1 MKKVCFSLIIL
12 SYFLIGFI
20 LIYFN
25 KINPDHEGNLGLT
38 LSIVVIAIWLISL
51 ILLTPNKNK
60 RIVNTKD
67 KTEEW
72 LRVIALAP
80 IMTIVLTPAI
90 LFGIVVEIVGAIRN
104 TMKNKCKILLKKN
117 FVLTKEKH
125 NKKIVYLLTK
135 ENFVIRICEF
145 DSYEISLD
153 YGATH
158 TKITNSPFISYD
170 DRIEIENIIN
180 KYSSCDYRDRDI
192 YEPTSKIIE
201 ILVKYFD

>member
-25 KINPDHEGNLGLT
+25 KINPDHEGNLGLA

-90 LFGIVVEIVGAIRN
+90 LFGIVAQIVGAIRN

-145 DSYEISLD
+145 DCYEISLD

-158 TKITNSPFISYD
+158 TQITNSHFISYD

-180 KYSSCDYRDRDI
+180 KYSSCDYRDKDI
-192 YEPTSKIIE
+192 YEPTSKIMK
-201 ILVKYFD
+201 ILEKYF

>member
-80 IMTIVLTPAI
+80 IMTIVLPPAI
-90 LFGIVVEIVGAIRN
+90 LFEIVAQIVGAIRN

-117 FVLTKEKH
+117 FVLTK
-125 NKKIVYLLTK
+125 
-135 ENFVIRICEF
+135 
-145 DSYEISLD
+145 
-153 YGATH
+153 
-158 TKITNSPFISYD
+158 
-170 DRIEIENIIN
+170 
-180 KYSSCDYRDRDI
+180 
-192 YEPTSKIIE
+192 
-201 ILVKYFD
+201 